1 MRKDSAFQVAA
12 ELPLHIG
19 WQRPAVIVTVAALD
33 EPGREVLLDAALE
46 HAPAR
51 TARLVLPK
59 CVFPGLARG
68 AGGHWQLGLGHA
80 AEVRWLSTRRRRGI
94 ARRRS
99 ARKCPLTGKFHGD
112 TDRQLLAAFSS
123 SFVQQS
129 EGATY
134 SPEWGRAQV
143 SRSRMAVSPRKPWS
157 LRLVN
162 HVLANDLSSRFNRV
176 LTWVFLASSS

>member
-19 WQRPAVIVTVAALD
+19 RQRPAVIVTVAALD

-51 TARLVLPK
+51 AARLVLPK

-99 ARKCPLTGKFHGD
+99 ARRPVNVRLLENSMATPTGSCWPPS
-112 TDRQLLAAFSS
+112 LAHSS
-123 SFVQQS
+123 NRAKELHTAQS
-129 EGATY
+129 G
-134 SPEWGRAQV
+134 GG
-143 SRSRMAVSPRKPWS
+143 
-157 LRLVN
+157 LR
-162 HVLANDLSSRFNRV
+162 
-176 LTWVFLASSS
+176 